1 MEGFQIDREEAGYF
15 RHFFQSDTG
24 KGQSEHST
32 IDTAIMVVGALFCR
46 NTFDDLAI
54 KKEADALWQS
64 IDWELALADLRGRKL
79 HMVIEDGKPKANTV
93 TSLFNEYYL
102 LADLIREAQL
112 QKRGESDLI
121 RFQDLPKWK
130 NEGVTLLSDWRKV
143 PYCSFLIQF
152 PFYLSHEGARDP
164 DFAEFVRAQ
173 AVADQRASMRWNG
186 IPCYWGNGAGTLPGG
201 VYRANLYSEK
211 SRLAGAA
218 NRSDRLLLD
227 ALWVGRQSSKIGDEV
242 LCGRDTIHL
251 PCDQRVT
258 LERASSLHDCPLI
271 RRRSDSFW
279 QS

>member
-1 MEGFQIDREEAGYF
+1 MKRRDTSAI
-15 RHFFQSDTG
+15 FFKVIPERANRSIRRSIPRSWSWGRCFVEILLMILQS
-24 KGQSEHST
+24 
-32 IDTAIMVVGALFCR
+32 
-46 NTFDDLAI
+46 
-54 KKEADALWQS
+54 
-64 IDWELALADLRGRKL
+64 RKRPTRYGSRL
-79 HMVIEDGKPKANTV
+79 IGSWPSLISEDGKPKANTV

-112 QKRGESDLI
+112 QKRGGSDLI

-143 PYCSFLIQF
+143 PHCSFLIQF
-152 PFYLSHEGARDP
+152 PFYLSHEGVRDP

-173 AVADQRASMRWNG
+173 AVADQGASMRWNG

-258 LERASSLHDCPLI
+258 LKRASSLHDCPLI